1 MVSESGEAGA
11 NRLSGFF
18 ESLRSILTVFIAI
31 LQTRLDLL
39 STELTEER
47 ERLKEAILLAVV
59 ILFCASLGVLLLTI
73 FVVATFWDS
82 HRFLV
87 LGGFILFYFGLAL
100 IAALI
105 LRKRALSR
113 PRLFSATLSELHKDH
128 ERLRF

>member
-11 NRLSGFF
+11 NRPAGFF
-18 ESLRSILTVFIAI
+18 ESLRSILSVFIAI
-31 LQTRLDLL
+31 LQTRLELL
-39 STELTEER
+39 STEFAEER
-47 ERLKEAILLAVV
+47 ERLKEALLLAVV
-59 ILFCASLGVLLLTI
+59 ILFCAGLGVLLLTI
-73 FVVATFWDS
+73 FVVAIFWDS

-87 LGGFILFYFGLAL
+87 LGGFVLLYFGLAL

-113 PRLFSATLSELHKDH
+113 PRLFSATLAELHKDH

>member
-1 MVSESGEAGA
+1 MVSESSEAGA
-11 NRLSGFF
+11 NRPAGFF
-18 ESLRSILTVFIAI
+18 ESLRSLLSVFIAI
-31 LQTRLDLL
+31 LQTRLELL
-39 STELTEER
+39 STELAEER

-73 FVVATFWDS
+73 FVVAIFWDS

-87 LGGFILFYFGLAL
+87 LGGFVLFYFGLAL

>member
-11 NRLSGFF
+11 NRPSGFF

-128 ERLRF
+128 EHLRF